1 MLTIMCI
8 IVQANL
14 CSLPGMQWD
23 MLLWCTTAG
32 RKTSPLSALNR
43 LLGLAGRSIYHFLEW
58 WNSSEVAERVTQ
70 HIPNGIVH
78 QIDSLKN
85 H

>member
-1 MLTIMCI
+1 MAHRRLQNILTACPE
-8 IVQANL
+8 QA
-14 CSLPGMQWD
+14 S
-23 MLLWCTTAG
+23 
-32 RKTSPLSALNR
+32 
-43 LLGLAGRSIYHFLEW
+43 GLAGRSIYHFLEW